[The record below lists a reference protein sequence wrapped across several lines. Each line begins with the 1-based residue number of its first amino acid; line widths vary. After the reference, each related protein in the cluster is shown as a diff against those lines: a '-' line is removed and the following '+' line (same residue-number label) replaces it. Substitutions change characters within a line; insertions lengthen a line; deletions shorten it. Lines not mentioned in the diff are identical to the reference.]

1 MRSIEARRVVEAST
15 MIRLNQEDRKMNNKY
30 ETAEIVVVGN
40 ASDII
45 LGVKELEQ
53 MDNRV
58 DVDMFHRD
66 DFQLFDE

>member
-1 MRSIEARRVVEAST
+1 

-30 ETAEIVVVGN
+30 EAAEVIVVGD
-40 ASDII
+40 ASDTI
-45 LGVKELEQ
+45 LGVKELEM

-58 DVDMFHRD
+58 DVDWMHRD